1 MTDDMNDYQKLW
13 WKKMILIHGTEEAVR
28 EFMSK
33 SAKKKTTKTGF
44 SNPDTLKKAIET
56 RTKNRG

>member
-1 MTDDMNDYQKLW
+1 
-13 WKKMILIHGTEEAVR
+13 MIEIHGTEEAVR
-28 EFMSK
+28 EFMST

-56 RTKNRG
+56 RTKNRKE